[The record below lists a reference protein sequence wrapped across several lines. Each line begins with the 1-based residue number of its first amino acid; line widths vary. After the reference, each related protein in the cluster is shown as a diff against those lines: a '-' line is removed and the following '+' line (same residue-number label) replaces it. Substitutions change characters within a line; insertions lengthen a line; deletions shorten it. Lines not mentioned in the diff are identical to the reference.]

1 MTILLDSFP
10 CPGCLETAHSALF
23 VEDAF
28 EHDVGEP
35 LLRSV
40 ASVKATR
47 YWAKGKDRHRDKD
60 RMGDE
65 HGSEAWEEYNERRI
79 PFPSP
84 AKAIPETFVQSLQD
98 NNWSDLRGFFAKFA
112 QSP

>member
-1 MTILLDSFP
+1 
-10 CPGCLETAHSALF
+10 
-23 VEDAF
+23 
-28 EHDVGEP
+28 
-35 LLRSV
+35 
-40 ASVKATR
+40 
-47 YWAKGKDRHRDKD
+47 
-60 RMGDE
+60 MGDE

-79 PFPSP
+79 PFPMP